1 MNRKAVRSVLA
12 CSLISAGFFS
22 YLISPASILPL
33 LLSEFDI
40 SRTDAGLSISVVYLG
55 WLVFQLPTGYL
66 IDRVDVRSLMFAS
79 VVVFVAAVFV
89 GTALTGYQSFLAVR
103 FVAGITGGVLFTA
116 SAQIVG
122 QVVQPRYQGTAVT
135 AFTASGPVG
144 FVLGQLGSPLI
155 AERFGWQVVF
165 PVYAL
170 ITLLGYLLFR
180 RIQQEQ
186 SYDAESI
193 SLRGFAE
200 TLSNPAVLLISLA
213 ALCTNSMYL
222 FLNTWIPTFAAE
234 VHALSL
240 AGAGGIAAL
249 IPFMGIVARPGGGWL
264 SDRLGT
270 RRRPV
275 IVASFLLS
283 VPVIAVL
290 TQTVTQSV
298 FALFLLSVGFSL
310 QLAEGL
316 YFIYIQEIVPS
327 NVTGTSLAVA
337 TSFAIGGA
345 LVAPIVGGWL
355 INAISWYAAFAF
367 NILLGLVGI
376 VAILLSPESV
386 DSSTLG

>member
-1 MNRKAVRSVLA
+1 MNRKAVLSVLA
-12 CSLISAGFFS
+12 CSLMSAGFFS
-22 YLISPASILPL
+22 YLISPASILPF
-33 LLSEFDI
+33 LLSEFGI
-40 SRTDAGLSISVVYLG
+40 SRTNAGLSISVVYLG

-66 IDRVDVRSLMFAS
+66 IDRVDVRSLMFGS
-79 VVVFVAAVFV
+79 VTLFVAAVLV
-89 GTALTGYQSFLAVR
+89 GTVLTSYRSFLAIR
-103 FVAGITGGVLFTA
+103 FVAGISGGVLFTA

-122 QVVQPRYQGTAVT
+122 QAVQPRYQGTAVT

-144 FVLGQLGSPLI
+144 FVLGQLGSPLV
-155 AERFGWQVVF
+155 AARFGWETVF
-165 PVYAL
+165 PAYAM
-170 ITLLGYLLFR
+170 ITLLGYLVFR
-180 RIQQEQ
+180 RTRREQ
-186 SYDAESI
+186 SYEAESI
-193 SLRGFAE
+193 SLRGFTE
-200 TLSNPAVLLISLA
+200 TLSNPAVLLVSLA

-275 IVASFLLS
+275 IIASFLLS
-283 VPVIAVL
+283 IPILAVL
-290 TQTVTQSV
+290 TQRVTQSV

-310 QLAEGL
+310 QLAGGL

-337 TSFAIGGA
+337 TSFAISGA
-345 LVAPIVGGWL
+345 LAAPIVGGWL
-355 INAISWYAAFAF
+355 INAISWYAAFVF
-367 NILLGLVGI
+367 NILLGVLGI
-376 VAILLSPESV
+376 VAILLSPESI
-386 DSSTLG
+386 DSSALD